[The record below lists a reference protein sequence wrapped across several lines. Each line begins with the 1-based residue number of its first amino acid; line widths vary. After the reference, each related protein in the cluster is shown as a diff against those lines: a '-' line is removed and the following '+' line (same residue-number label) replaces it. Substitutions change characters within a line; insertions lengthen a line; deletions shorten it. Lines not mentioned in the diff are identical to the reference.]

1 MLKFVYKDKEYS
13 WDEWRNEYNQFVES
27 LELPGDITEGLLISD
42 MVAAHDIGYSIA
54 MDKTYEL
61 YELIA
66 SARFALINAYQKYFE
81 SNILAFN
88 NPYKAHL
95 WLRSQ
100 YLKNSIV
107 WYNSCEDYIYQIL
120 WFGFELHK
128 READSPHWYENVL
141 KDCTYSNV
149 KSSLEQVGTKEANNL
164 LDMIKKYRFD
174 SQVKYMRDN
183 LANNIKHRANLQF
196 VGLERHRFMGADFFN
211 PDGSIHFTT
220 DWIKPIVVDIDET
233 VDLLKDIHH
242 KLIKFTREIVDF
254 MNFNE
259 VFEKNEDNI
268 LIFNK
273 IRDKSKYKRII
284 IEFE

>member
-13 WDEWRNEYNQFVES
+13 WDEWRNEYNQFVDS
-27 LELPGDITEGLLISD
+27 LELPDDITEGLLISD

-54 MDKTYEL
+54 MDKTYEI

-107 WYNSCEDYIYQIL
+107 WYNSCEDYIYQVL
-120 WFGFELHK
+120 WFGFELHRRK
-128 READSPHWYENVL
+128 TYSPDWYESVL
-141 KDCTYSNV
+141 RDCTYPNV
-149 KSSLEQVGTKEANNL
+149 KQSLEQVGTKEANDL
-164 LDMIKKYRFD
+164 LDMIKDYRFD
-174 SQVKYMRDN
+174 PQVKYMRDN

-196 VGLERHRFMGADFFN
+196 LGLERRRLIGTEFFN
-211 PDGSIHFTT
+211 ADGSIYFTT
-220 DWIKPIVVDIDET
+220 DWIQPIVIDIDET
-233 VDLLKDIHH
+233 VDLLKDIHG
-242 KLIKFTREIVDF
+242 KLVNFTREIIDF
-254 MNFNE
+254 MNFDQ
-259 VFEKNEDNI
+259 VFERDKDNVFQI
-268 LIFNK
+268 NR
-273 IRDKSKYKRII
+273 IRDKSEYRKII
-284 IEFE
+284 IE